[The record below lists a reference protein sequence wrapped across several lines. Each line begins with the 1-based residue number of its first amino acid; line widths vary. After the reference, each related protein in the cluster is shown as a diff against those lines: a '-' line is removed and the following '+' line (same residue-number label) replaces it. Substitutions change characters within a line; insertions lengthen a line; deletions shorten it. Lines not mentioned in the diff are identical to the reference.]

1 VQRTMSSASDSPP
14 LDMLAPF
21 DSADVVWFHVRLHQ
35 HWSTTNKVSGES
47 MSSRFD
53 ELRIFTGNANP
64 QLAQAMGDRLG
75 IHLGDITVTSFANDN
90 IFVRLNESVRE
101 KDVFVVQ
108 SLGLPLSDR
117 IMELLIMLDACKRA
131 SAGRVTA
138 VIPYFAYGRTDK
150 RDQPRVPITARLL
163 ADMIQVAGAQQV
175 ITLDLHAGQIQGF
188 FNVPVDELSAV
199 SLLVRHFSERNWNDM
214 VVVSPDLGFAKRARN
229 FAEQLGAPLAIVE
242 KRRIQQLGQREE
254 STSRV
259 EALTLIGDVS
269 GKRCVLVDDEILTGG
284 SMIEA
289 ADLLI
294 AQGAREVYAAAVH
307 AVLAGNALERLA
319 QSAIRE
325 LVTTD
330 SLRQHVDQNPTFLRV
345 LSVAP
350 LLAEVIQ
357 RIHSGVSVDTIFR
370 KHNLTLG

>member
-1 VQRTMSSASDSPP
+1 
-14 LDMLAPF
+14 
-21 DSADVVWFHVRLHQ
+21 
-35 HWSTTNKVSGES
+35 

-64 QLAQAMGDRLG
+64 ELAKSICQRLG
-75 IHLGDITVTSFANDN
+75 IPMGDMIVTSFSNEN
-90 IFVRLNESVRE
+90 IFVKINESIRE

-131 SAGRVTA
+131 AAGRVTA

-188 FNVPVDELSAV
+188 FNIPVDELSAV
-199 SLLVRHFSERNWNDM
+199 HLLVRHFAERNWHDA

-229 FAEQLGAPLAIVE
+229 FAEQLGVPLAIVE
-242 KRRIQQLGQREE
+242 KRRIQQLETADE
-254 STSRV
+254 PKSRV
-259 EALTLIGDVS
+259 EARTLIGDVA
-269 GKRCVLVDDEILTGG
+269 GKRCILVDDEILTGS

-289 ADLLI
+289 ADLLM
-294 AQGAREVYAAAVH
+294 AQGARDVYAAAVH
-307 AVLAGNALERLA
+307 AVLAGNALERMA
-319 QSAIRE
+319 NSAIRE

-330 SLRQHVDQNPTFLRV
+330 SLCQPTGKSSSFLRV

-357 RIHSGVSVDTIFR
+357 RIHSGVSIDTIFR
-370 KHNLTLG
+370 RRSPALG

>member
-1 VQRTMSSASDSPP
+1 
-14 LDMLAPF
+14 
-21 DSADVVWFHVRLHQ
+21 
-35 HWSTTNKVSGES
+35 

-53 ELRIFTGNANP
+53 ELRIFTGNGNP
-64 QLAQAMGDRLG
+64 DLARAICDRLG
-75 IHLGDITVTSFANDN
+75 IPIGDITVTSFSNEN
-90 IFVRLNESVRE
+90 IFVKLNESVRE

-138 VIPYFAYGRTDK
+138 VIPYYAYGRTDK
-150 RDQPRVPITARLL
+150 KDQPRVPITARLL
-163 ADMIQVAGAQQV
+163 ADLIQVAGAQQV

-188 FNVPVDELSAV
+188 FSIPVDELSAV
-199 SLLVRHFSERNWNDM
+199 SLLVRHFAERGWDD
-214 VVVSPDLGFAKRARN
+214 VVVVAPDLGFAKRARN

-242 KRRIQQLGQREE
+242 KRRVQQLNERNELA
-254 STSRV
+254 SRV
-259 EALTLIGDVS
+259 EARSLIGDVS
-269 GKRCVLVDDEILTGG
+269 GKRCILIDDEILTGG
-284 SMIEA
+284 SMIGA

-294 AQGAREVYAAAVH
+294 AHGAREVYAAAVH
-307 AVLAGNALERLA
+307 AVLAGNALDRLA

-330 SLRQHVDQNPTFLRV
+330 TLCRPLDRAAPALRV

-370 KHNLTLG
+370 RRGSMLG

>member
-1 VQRTMSSASDSPP
+1 MTFYVFGD
-14 LDMLAPF
+14 L
-21 DSADVVWFHVRLHQ
+21 
-35 HWSTTNKVSGES
+35 

-53 ELRIFTGNANP
+53 ELRIFTGNGNP
-64 QLAQAMGDRLG
+64 VLAHAICDRLG
-75 IHLGDITVTSFANDN
+75 IPIGDITVTSFSNEN
-90 IFVRLNESVRE
+90 IFVKLNESVRE

-138 VIPYFAYGRTDK
+138 VIPYYAYGRTDK
-150 RDQPRVPITARLL
+150 KDQPRVPITARLL
-163 ADMIQVAGAQQV
+163 ADLIQVAGAQQV

-188 FNVPVDELSAV
+188 FSIPVDELSAV
-199 SLLVRHFSERNWNDM
+199 SLLVRHFAERGWDDI
-214 VVVSPDLGFAKRARN
+214 VVVAPDLGFAKRARN

-242 KRRIQQLGQREE
+242 KRRVQQLNERNELA
-254 STSRV
+254 SRV
-259 EALTLIGDVS
+259 TARSLIGDVS
-269 GKRCVLVDDEILTGG
+269 GKRCILIDDEILTGG

-289 ADLLI
+289 ADLLMSH
-294 AQGAREVYAAAVH
+294 GAREVYAAAVH

-319 QSAIRE
+319 HSAILE

-330 SLRQHVDQNPTFLRV
+330 TLCPPDARAAPSLRV

-370 KHNLTLG
+370 RRGPMLG

>member
-1 VQRTMSSASDSPP
+1 
-14 LDMLAPF
+14 
-21 DSADVVWFHVRLHQ
+21 
-35 HWSTTNKVSGES
+35 

-53 ELRIFTGNANP
+53 ELRIFTGNGNP
-64 QLAQAMGDRLG
+64 VLAQAVADRLNLPMGD
-75 IHLGDITVTSFANDN
+75 IIVTMFTNQN
-90 IFVRLNESVRE
+90 IFVKLNESVRE

-108 SLGLPLSDR
+108 SLAFPLSDR

-150 RDQPRVPITARLL
+150 KDQPRVPITARLL

-188 FNVPVDELSAV
+188 FSIPVDELSAM
-199 SLLVRHFSERNWNDM
+199 SLLVRHFSERGWDDAVIVAPDM
-214 VVVSPDLGFAKRARN
+214 GFAKRARN

-242 KRRIQQLGQREE
+242 KRRIQQLDARDGEE
-254 STSRV
+254 SRV
-259 EALTLIGDVS
+259 EAINLIGDVR
-269 GKRCVLVDDEILTGG
+269 GRRCILVDDEISTGS

-289 ADLLI
+289 ADLLV
-294 AQGAREVYAAAVH
+294 AQGAHEVYAATVH
-307 AVLAGNALERLA
+307 AVLAGNAAERLQA
-319 QSAIRE
+319 SPIRE

-330 SLRQHVDQNPTFLRV
+330 TLPALPERAWPGLRV

-350 LLAEVIQ
+350 MLAEVIQ

-370 KHNLTLG
+370 RRNPTFG